1 MQGGHALAQWLI
13 DNPNQTWNNGYLI
26 YLQID
31 DLEKLMYKLDLKNIN
46 YSKFIEPDFDNQV
59 TAIALQSNDSLI
71 KKLKLM
77 GV

>member
-1 MQGGHALAQWLI
+1 
-13 DNPNQTWNNGYLI
+13 
-26 YLQID
+26 
-31 DLEKLMYKLDLKNIN
+31 MYKLDLKNIN